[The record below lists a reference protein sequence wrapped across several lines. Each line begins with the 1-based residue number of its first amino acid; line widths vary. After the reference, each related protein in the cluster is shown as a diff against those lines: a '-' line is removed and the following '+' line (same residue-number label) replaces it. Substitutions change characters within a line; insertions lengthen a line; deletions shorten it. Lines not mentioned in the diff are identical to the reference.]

1 MAKRMSWY
9 DKGFKEAIDGLL
21 IDPPMNPGHSS
32 FENYSAGYRDGERQN
47 ERDAW
52 KEAAEIEACEPVEA
66 GPIVRLIGQGIN
78 PAIDLRS
85 PLFLFGADDIAY
97 ALAIEAGRSD
107 EEAARIGKRALEADE
122 DDRMDFRGTDTANPT
137 YWARDPIV
145 RKALRLM
152 AADEL
157 GEC

>member
-66 GPIVRLIGQGIN
+66 GPIVEAVTAQ
-78 PAIDLRS
+78 
-85 PLFLFGADDIAY
+85 IARGPDWSIIVPDY
-97 ALAIEAGRSD
+97 VYCLAHAAGLDNMACLTIAGRAKEVHERD
-107 EEAARIGKRALEADE
+107 T
-122 DDRMDFRGTDTANPT
+122 MDVRGTDPANPT
-137 YWARDPIV
+137 VWARDPII
-145 RKALRLM
+145 RKALRLL
-152 AADEL
+152 AANEL